1 MYIRFTVN
9 YINKQSGINQGILGA
24 AFKLSKEGR
33 IPSSLKKAF
42 DLHLTWF
49 QKSLLTPNIF
59 EDSKSLSGVCWF
71 KNSQIEIIN
80 KVRELVP
87 VLETCGLAVSEIRSE
102 TPGTVIYEDSQQV
115 VAVPEAILKTL

>member
-1 MYIRFTVN
+1 MYTRFTVN

-33 IPSSLKKAF
+33 IPSSLKEAF

-59 EDSKSLSGVCWF
+59 EDSKSLMYRNF
-71 KNSQIEIIN
+71 K
-80 KVRELVP
+80 
-87 VLETCGLAVSEIRSE
+87 A
-102 TPGTVIYEDSQQV
+102 QV
-115 VAVPEAILKTL
+115 EHLSSYSFAGFS